1 MGATRKLQGEI
12 DRVLK
17 KVQEGVDVFD
27 GIWNKVYDTDNANQ
41 KEKYEGDLKKEIKKL
56 QRYRDQI
63 KTWIQSSEIKDKK
76 ALIDARKQIEREME
90 RFKVCEK
97 ETKTKAFS
105 KEGLGQHSKLDPK
118 EKARTE
124 SREWLNNMA
133 SSHEQFIVEVFD
145 IDALATAFLVAELE
159 SQIDSFESEM
169 EGLQVKKGKQRPPRL
184 THLEESIVRHK
195 AHINKLEMVLR
206 LLDNDELQPEQVADV
221 KDLVEDYVERNQ
233 DDFDDFEDV
242 DDLYQSL
249 PLEKL
254 DALESL
260 DAIPVVPTAVAA
272 VAAATGMVVPANL
285 KPPLPPP
292 PAAQQA
298 AAAAAA
304 LLTAASSGGPSPSTN
319 GDAVEDSHATESAQ
333 LESEASTSPAALLPA
348 HSGPAVL
355 SPQTAGGLMS
365 APSPVLLKASEL
377 SRTLSSGRAAPISS
391 AAPLLAARPSLAR
404 VGPPAA
410 PAAGVPGAALA
421 QRPKEDDGAAASGVL
436 STQLGTRRVGPGI
449 SSDIPSL
456 GRGSVPL
463 GAGVGRG
470 LSTQP
475 PHLQFQA
482 GAARTEIAP
491 DQKQRYISRFQQVQ
505 QQGVGPTVL
514 AAAAAAAAA
523 TAGAAQDSG
532 QSATQ
537 DTAVAEGQHQP
548 GAVSMQVDSP
558 SLIELHLGSCIEDTA
573 ILGKQAHTFTRAC
586 SGQAI
591 DDFHKAYAQPHQQPV
606 LQPPG
611 LQPPGAVSSTDQA
624 DKNRHSDADERHML
638 PEKGPSQQEASQGE
652 DVGDITA
659 SLDRSLSL
667 HDDTAKADTAQLTL
681 SQHLPSAT
689 SSSLSHLDSTPV
701 SLNPVQQ
708 SGMAALSGG
717 PGVIGRKPIAPEPA
731 QQLGPSEDPAAA
743 AASTSS
749 SSAPATSTVGLS
761 AGGFGLAGAMP
772 PLHGYQDQI
781 VDLRLLEAAFRNIPQ
796 AKDSERPR
804 SYTPRNPT
812 ATPSSY
818 PQAPASIVE
827 NPQLWERLDTDVLF
841 FAFYY
846 QQGMYQQYLAAKELK
861 RQSWRYHK
869 KYNTWFQRHDEPKHT
884 TEEYEQGT
892 YVYFDFHIVHDDSQ
906 TGWCQRI
913 KTEFTFEYSFLE
925 DELV

>member
-1 MGATRKLQGEI
+1 MGSTRKLQGEI

-133 SSHEQFIVEVFD
+133 SSHEQFMME
-145 IDALATAFLVAELE
+145 VAELE

-304 LLTAASSGGPSPSTN
+304 LLAAASSGGPSPSTN
-319 GDAVEDSHATESAQ
+319 GSAASDAVDDSHATESAQ

-348 HSGPAVL
+348 HSGAAVL
-355 SPQTAGGLMS
+355 SPQTVGGLMS

-391 AAPLLAARPSLAR
+391 SAPLLAARPSLAR
-404 VGPPAA
+404 VGPPAT
-410 PAAGVPGAALA
+410 PAAGVSGAALA

-436 STQLGTRRVGPGI
+436 STQLGARRVGPGI

-463 GAGVGRG
+463 GAGVNRG

-532 QSATQ
+532 QSVTQ
-537 DTAVAEGQHQP
+537 DTAAAEGQHQA
-548 GAVSMQVDSP
+548 GAVSMQP
-558 SLIELHLGSCIEDTA
+558 
-573 ILGKQAHTFTRAC
+573 Q
-586 SGQAI
+586 
-591 DDFHKAYAQPHQQPV
+591 QQPV

-652 DVGDITA
+652 DIGDITA
-659 SLDRSLSL
+659 SLDRKLSL
-667 HDDTAKADTAQLTL
+667 HDDTPKADTAQLPL
-681 SQHLPSAT
+681 SQQLPSAT

-731 QQLGPSEDPAAA
+731 QQPGPSEDPAAA

-749 SSAPATSTVGLS
+749 SSAPATSTVGLN

-772 PLHGYQDQI
+772 PLHGHQDQI

>member
-133 SSHEQFIVEVFD
+133 STYERLSME
-145 IDALATAFLVAELE
+145 VAELE

-260 DAIPVVPTAVAA
+260 DAIPAA

-304 LLTAASSGGPSPSTN
+304 LLAAASSGGPSSTTN
-319 GDAVEDSHATESAQ
+319 GAAAGDAVEDSHATESAQ
-333 LESEASTSPAALLPA
+333 LESDASTPPAALLPA

-355 SPQTAGGLMS
+355 SPQTAGGLIS

-391 AAPLLAARPSLAR
+391 AAPLLAARPNLAR

-410 PAAGVPGAALA
+410 PAAGASGAVLA
-421 QRPKEDDGAAASGVL
+421 QRPKEDDGAASSGVL
-436 STQLGTRRVGPGI
+436 STQLGARRVGPGI

-532 QSATQ
+532 QSVTQ
-537 DTAVAEGQHQP
+537 DTAAAEAQHQP
-548 GAVSMQVDSP
+548 GAVSM
-558 SLIELHLGSCIEDTA
+558 
-573 ILGKQAHTFTRAC
+573 
-586 SGQAI
+586 
-591 DDFHKAYAQPHQQPV
+591 QPHQQPV

-624 DKNRHSDADERHML
+624 DKNRHSDADERHIL

-652 DVGDITA
+652 DVGDVTA

-667 HDDTAKADTAQLTL
+667 HDDTAKADTAQLPL
-681 SQHLPSAT
+681 SQQLPSAT
-689 SSSLSHLDSTPV
+689 SLSHLDSTPI
-701 SLNPVQQ
+701 SMNAAQQ

-717 PGVIGRKPIAPEPA
+717 PGVIGRKPTAPEPA

-772 PLHGYQDQI
+772 PPHAYQDQI

-804 SYTPRNPT
+804 SYMPRNPT